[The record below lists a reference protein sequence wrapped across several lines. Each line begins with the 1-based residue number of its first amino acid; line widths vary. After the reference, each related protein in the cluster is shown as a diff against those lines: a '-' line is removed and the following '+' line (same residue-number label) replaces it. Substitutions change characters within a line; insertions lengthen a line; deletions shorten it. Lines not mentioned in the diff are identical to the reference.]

1 MAKTTQTNQSKNLA
15 QMNPK
20 LDTTTSEFDY
30 CEWLKTEP
38 TKEEFFAVWRQFNA
52 VEKAAVLADFQ
63 QWLAA
68 NS

>member
-1 MAKTTQTNQSKNLA
+1 
-15 QMNPK
+15 MNPK